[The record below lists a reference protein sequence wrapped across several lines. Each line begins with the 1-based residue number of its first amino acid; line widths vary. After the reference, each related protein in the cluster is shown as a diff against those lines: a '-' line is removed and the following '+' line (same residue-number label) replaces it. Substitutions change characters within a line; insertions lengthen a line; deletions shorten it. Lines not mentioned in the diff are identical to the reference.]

1 MKKPEKSV
9 IEKAIIKSF
18 GNLSLASKAL
28 GVDRVTL
35 YKWIEQEALEQAVIE
50 GRNTRL
56 DFVESK
62 LDQKIDSGDT
72 TAIIFFLKT
81 QGKSRGYIERQEV
94 TGLNGQKLF
103 EVTIVDGDSE
113 TENK

>member
-1 MKKPEKSV
+1 MKKPDKKV
-9 IEKAIIKSF
+9 IEDAIVKAF
-18 GNLSLASKAL
+18 GNISIASKSL

-35 YKWIEQEALEQAVIE
+35 YKWIDQESLEHAVIE
-50 GRNTRL
+50 GRNSRL

-62 LDQKIDSGDT
+62 LDQKISSGDT

-81 QGKSRGYIERQEV
+81 QGKSRGYVERQEL

-113 TENK
+113 H